1 MENSSPYNRNLT
13 ETCKS
18 KGKDKNNQEF
28 QSLGLAN
35 FNYSFAILFDL
46 FYDNHIILTIIIIYY
61 SVIR

>member
-28 QSLGLAN
+28 QSSGLAN
-35 FNYSFAILFDL
+35 FKYSFAILFDL
-46 FYDNHIILTIIIIYY
+46 FYDNHII
-61 SVIR
+61 